1 MYNIYHVLHLQTK
14 IKDFL
19 SLKLKISKLNY
30 KNINLDGHSFSL
42 KIFDFKPL
50 L

>member
-1 MYNIYHVLHLQTK
+1 MYNIYHVFHLKTK

-30 KNINLDGHSFSL
+30 KNLDGHSFSL

>member
-1 MYNIYHVLHLQTK
+1 MFNIYHVFHLKTK

-19 SLKLKISKLNY
+19 SLQLKISKLN
-30 KNINLDGHSFSL
+30 DGHSFSL